1 MQKNSVSQKPADAP
15 GQARDS
21 NLQGLLL
28 EQLRDMYGA
37 EKHQLMILPLIK
49 RAAASLKLQ
58 SVLAGHLDS
67 TREQI
72 VQLEE
77 IFKALGEQPEDR
89 KSEAILGI
97 GRECEMVIGE
107 TQPGSATRDAG
118 LIVSVQ
124 KLEHYEIGTYG
135 SLAQLARTLEYDE
148 IADSLESILLEEK
161 DADDLLTSLAEN
173 YINLDARREN
183 RSQPGGPTAC

>member
-1 MQKNSVSQKPADAP
+1 MQKDRGIQTPADEP
-15 GQARDS
+15 RQARDS
-21 NLQGLLL
+21 NLQRLLV
-28 EQLRDMYGA
+28 EQLKEMYGA
-37 EKHQLMILPLIK
+37 EKHQLLLLPLMK
-49 RAAASLKLQ
+49 RASASLKLQ

-77 IFKALGEQPEDR
+77 IFTALGEQPEDR

-97 GRECEMVIGE
+97 GRECEVVIGE
-107 TQPGSATRDAG
+107 TEPGSATRDAG
-118 LIVSVQ
+118 LIVSIQ
-124 KLEHYEIGTYG
+124 KLEHYEIGSYG

-161 DADDLLTSLAEN
+161 DADDVLTSLAEN
-173 YINLDARREN
+173 YINLEASREN
-183 RSQPGGPTAC
+183 RD